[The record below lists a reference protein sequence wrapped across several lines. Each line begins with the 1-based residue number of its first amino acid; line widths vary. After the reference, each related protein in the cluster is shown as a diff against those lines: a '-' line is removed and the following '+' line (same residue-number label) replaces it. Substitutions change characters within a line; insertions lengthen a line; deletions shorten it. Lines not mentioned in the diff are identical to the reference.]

1 MSNNNILDDSCK
13 EVLEKFNTIKEKFE
27 LNFRQRKN
35 NQKIS
40 VNSLFE
46 KSYDLLRNQLMNY
59 FFNELINKASNISI
73 ILKLNLDFK
82 CWNLL
87 VERINLVIKSPIDPK
102 HFGKNSQVKIQNIYS
117 SLLED
122 LKTLFEFYRGSYIAI
137 YKLEVTAEQEK
148 QFNEDSPKYISNVL
162 NFMGDIK
169 KLKLILNKRFYG
181 FKDLI
186 NLEGDNKKDAEDAI
200 KFFNYSLSN
209 NLYNANVYNNLAFI
223 YNEFLED
230 HLNSIY
236 WYIRG
241 LTYAF
246 QKSENNNKIR
256 ELLEKE
262 FEIVRKLE
270 NKKKYVIQKNVDDI
284 TYLKFDL
291 EYFPILFCDVIGIL
305 FKNIDVDK
313 LESHNDNLS
322 ILLTKILKNYS
333 SISENFKVNYEI
345 YGDWSKM
352 LLLSIFAF
360 HYTLDNFNVNQNQI
374 SNNESNNNSILSSY
388 SNEPERITLNNKNN
402 YLLNFKLY
410 NHNITSKMKGN
421 IKLNVKES
429 LKLITQFSKCV
440 ITYMNE
446 SNYNL
451 VEKYLIIFFY
461 WLSLNYDIYNLI
473 IDEEEKVYLKFLN
486 YYLRNHNEISKFLMP
501 QTKVTLDIIVEKINN
516 YILPI
521 ETSFLCFSPIYRFFE
536 LNKKPNGNYN
546 VQESKEKSIMN
557 KLILIHFLDL
567 FGLYQQ
573 NDPTILAKF
582 HINKNVIPIN
592 IKNVSDI
599 NNIQQNVDKIKKQL
613 IEKNVINIEK
623 KKKPLI
629 VLDASNIAMRHGEQK
644 NIYSTKGIKIAIDFF
659 TKNGHQV
666 ISFLPDYLF
675 KEKDPF
681 SKHSKKRV
689 MPDDLAYLYGL
700 VNKGLVVKSP
710 PQDYD
715 DSYCIQYAKK
725 HDAFVVSNDLF
736 RDYIDSIKDKTER
749 ETEKKWRDVKCIS
762 FTFVGDEFMPN
773 PDAAFFKQFGY
784 DLQEYNKNSINNEN

>member
-13 EVLEKFNTIKEKFE
+13 EVLEKFNAIKEKFE
-27 LNFRQRKN
+27 FNFRQRKN

-137 YKLEVTAEQEK
+137 YKLEVNAEQEK

-200 KFFNYSLSN
+200 KFFNYSLIN

-360 HYTLDNFNVNQNQI
+360 HYTLDNFNVNQNNI
-374 SNNESNNNSILSSY
+374 SNNESNNNSILSPY

-473 IDEEEKVYLKFLN
+473 IDDEEKLYLKFLN

-521 ETSFLCFSPIYRFFE
+521 ETNFLCFSPIYRFFE

-573 NDPTILAKF
+573 NDPAILAKF

-592 IKNVSDI
+592 IKNVSDV
-599 NNIQQNVDKIKKQL
+599 NNIQQNIDKIKKQL

-681 SKHSKKRV
+681 SKHAKKRV

-784 DLQEYNKNSINNEN
+784 DLQEYNKNSINSEN

>member
-1 MSNNNILDDSCK
+1 MDENCK
-13 EVLEKFNTIKEKFE
+13 EVLDKFNEIKNKFE
-27 LNFRQRKN
+27 LNSKNWRKKQN
-35 NQKIS
+35 IS
-40 VNSLFE
+40 VNLLFE
-46 KSYDLLRNQLMNY
+46 KSYNSLRIELMNL
-59 FFNELINKASNISI
+59 FDELIKKSENISI
-73 ILKLNLDFK
+73 ILRHGLDFK

-87 VERINLVIKSPIDPK
+87 IERINLILKSPIDAK
-102 HFGKNSQVKIQNIYS
+102 NFGKNPQVKIQSIYS
-117 SLLED
+117 NLLDD
-122 LKTLFEFYRGSYIAI
+122 LKTLFEFYRLSYNSI
-137 YKLEVTAEQEK
+137 YKLEVTREQEK
-148 QFNEDSPKYISNVL
+148 IFNEDSPKYISNVL

-169 KLKLILNKRFYG
+169 KLKLILNKKFYD

-186 NLEGDNKKDAEDAI
+186 NLEGDNKKDSEDAI
-200 KFFNYSLSN
+200 KFFKYSLSN
-209 NLYNANVYNNLAFI
+209 NLDNYIVYNNLASI
-223 YNEFLED
+223 YKEFLED
-230 HLNSIY
+230 HMNSIY

-241 LTYAF
+241 IAYIF
-246 QKSENNNKIR
+246 QKNENINKNK

-262 FEIVRKLE
+262 FEIIRKIE
-270 NKKKYVIQKNVDDI
+270 NKKKYIIQENVDDI
-284 TYLKFDL
+284 TYMKFDL
-291 EYFPILFCDVIGIL
+291 EYFPILFCDIIGIL

-313 LESHNDNLS
+313 LESHNDNLT

-333 SISENFKVNYEI
+333 SISETFKVNYEM

-360 HYTLDNFNVNQNQI
+360 HYTLDNINTNENHI
-374 SNNESNNNSILSSY
+374 INNEHNNNSILSSY
-388 SNEPERITLNNKNN
+388 SNEPERIILKDKNN

-410 NHNITSKMKGN
+410 NHNITSKMKEN
-421 IKLNVKES
+421 IKLNLKES

-440 ITYMNE
+440 IINMNE

-451 VEKYLIIFFY
+451 VEKYLLIFFY
-461 WLSLNYDIYNLI
+461 WMSLNYDIYNLI
-473 IDEEEKVYLKFLN
+473 IDDEEKTYLKFLN

-521 ETSFLCFSPIYRFFE
+521 ETNFLCFSPIYRFFE

-546 VQESKEKSIMN
+546 IQEYKEISIMN

-573 NDPTILAKF
+573 NDPTVLAKF
-582 HINKNVIPIN
+582 HINKNIIPIN

-599 NNIQQNVDKIKKQL
+599 NNIQQNVDMIKKQL
-613 IEKNVINIEK
+613 IKKENVINVEK
-623 KKKPLI
+623 KEKPLI

-644 NIYSTKGIKIAIDFF
+644 GIYSTKGIKIAIDFF

-681 SKHSKKRV
+681 AKHSKKRV
-689 MPDDLAYLYGL
+689 MPDDLPYLYGL
-700 VNKGLVVKSP
+700 VSKGLVVKSP

-725 HDAFVVSNDLF
+725 HNAFVVSNDLF

-749 ETEKKWRDVKCIS
+749 ETEKKWRDIKCIS
-762 FTFVGDEFMPN
+762 FTFIGDEFMPN

-784 DLQEYNKNSINNEN
+784 DLQEYNKNTIKI

>member
-1 MSNNNILDDSCK
+1 MSDNNILDDSCK
-13 EVLEKFNTIKEKFE
+13 EVLEKFNAIKEKFE
-27 LNFRQRKN
+27 FNFRQRKN

-137 YKLEVTAEQEK
+137 YKLEVNAEQEK

-200 KFFNYSLSN
+200 KFFNYSLIN

-360 HYTLDNFNVNQNQI
+360 HYTLDNFNVHQNNI
-374 SNNESNNNSILSSY
+374 SNNESNNNSILSPY

-473 IDEEEKVYLKFLN
+473 IDDEEKLYLKFLN

-573 NDPTILAKF
+573 NDPAILAKF

-592 IKNVSDI
+592 IKNVSDV
-599 NNIQQNVDKIKKQL
+599 NNIQQNIDKIKKQL

-681 SKHSKKRV
+681 SKHAKKRV

-784 DLQEYNKNSINNEN
+784 DLQEYNKNSINSEN